1 MNQNYYN
8 NKNVPSIVD
17 NIMTNI
23 DTYSNNNS
31 DNYVPINNLTYNPN
45 SFEPYGQ
52 SKISLQ
58 EGVEMPRQYM
68 NMPNNSM
75 YQNNIYQNNIPQN
88 SIPQNSIPQ
97 NMDHS
102 INGKIRDHRR
112 INNQIMDYKMMN
124 NYNKKS
130 NNIIKNIE
138 NMGEI
143 DNQPLFSFNTLK
155 KIVIYI
161 ILFIIFSHSKMTDIV
176 CKIIPDSITMI
187 SNIPCISL
195 KGLFMSIII
204 IILHRFELVI

>member
-75 YQNNIYQNNIPQN
+75 YQNNIYQNN
-88 SIPQNSIPQ
+88 IPQNSIPQ

>member
-68 NMPNNSM
+68 DIPNNSM
-75 YQNNIYQNNIPQN
+75 YQNNMYQNNMYQNNIPQN
-88 SIPQNSIPQ
+88 SIPQN
-97 NMDHS
+97 MDHS
-102 INGKIRDHRR
+102 MNGKIRDHRR

-204 IILHRFELVI
+204 IILHRFELVV